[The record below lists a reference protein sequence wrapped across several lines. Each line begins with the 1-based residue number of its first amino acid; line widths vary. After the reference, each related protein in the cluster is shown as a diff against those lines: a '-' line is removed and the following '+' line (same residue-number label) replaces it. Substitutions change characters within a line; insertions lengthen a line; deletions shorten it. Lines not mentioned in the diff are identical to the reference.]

1 MFESS
6 HTLILAIEEQI
17 SSVIGIE
24 DPTKTFPSVTFGRI
38 DSEKRIKLYAHLL
51 GIFFDEAESLE
62 QLIFESDLGG
72 MSLIKINEVITQ
84 RIAEIPE
91 DDIPL
96 LAEIWVESLDYD
108 EELDQDEGNAEVLEE
123 ILFKLIHVCSLA
135 KQERALSVFVY
146 RND

>member
-1 MFESS
+1 M
-6 HTLILAIEEQI
+6 
-17 SSVIGIE
+17 
-24 DPTKTFPSVTFGRI
+24 
-38 DSEKRIKLYAHLL
+38 L

-72 MSLIKINEVITQ
+72 MSLIKINEVITE

-123 ILFKLIHVCSLA
+123 MLFKLIHVCSLA
-135 KQERALSVFVY
+135 KQERALSIFVY
-146 RND
+146 SK

>member
-1 MFESS
+1 MFETS

-17 SSVIGIE
+17 TSVIGSE
-24 DPTKTFPSVTFGRI
+24 DPTKTFPSVSLGRI

-72 MSLIKINEVITQ
+72 MSLIKINEVISE

-96 LAEIWVESLDYD
+96 LAAIWVESLDYD
-108 EELDQDEGNAEVLEE
+108 EELDQDEGNAEILEE
-123 ILFKLIHVCSLA
+123 VLFKLIHVCSLA
-135 KQERALSVFVY
+135 KQERALSIFVY
-146 RND
+146 SK

>member
-17 SSVIGIE
+17 SSVIASE
-24 DPTKTFPSVTFGRI
+24 DPTKTFPSITLGRI

-72 MSLIKINEVITQ
+72 MSLIKINEVITE

-96 LAEIWVESLDYD
+96 IAGIWVESLDFD

-135 KQERALSVFVY
+135 KQERALSIFVY
-146 RND
+146 SK

>member
-17 SSVIGIE
+17 TSVISSE
-24 DPTKTFPSVTFGRI
+24 DPTKTFPSVSLGRI

-62 QLIFESDLGG
+62 QLVFQSDLGG
-72 MSLIKINEVITQ
+72 MSLIKINEVITE

-91 DDIPL
+91 DDIPR
-96 LAEIWVESLDYD
+96 LAGIWVESLDHD

-123 ILFKLIHVCSLA
+123 VLFKLIHACSLA
-135 KQERALSVFVY
+135 KQERALSIFVY
-146 RND
+146 SK

>member
-6 HTLILAIEEQI
+6 HALILAIEEQI
-17 SSVIGIE
+17 SSVIGSE
-24 DPTKTFPSVTFGRI
+24 DPTKTFPSVTLGRI

-72 MSLIKINEVITQ
+72 MSLIKIDEVITE

-96 LAEIWVESLDYD
+96 LAGIWVESLDYD

-123 ILFKLIHVCSLA
+123 VLFKLIHVCSLA
-135 KQERALSVFVY
+135 KQERSLSIFVY
-146 RND
+146 SK

>member
-17 SSVIGIE
+17 SSVIASE
-24 DPTKTFPSVTFGRI
+24 DPTKTFPSVTLGRI

-72 MSLIKINEVITQ
+72 MSLIKINEVITE

-96 LAEIWVESLDYD
+96 IAGIWVESLDFD

-135 KQERALSVFVY
+135 KQERALSIFVY
-146 RND
+146 SK

>member
-72 MSLIKINEVITQ
+72 MSLIKINEVITE
-84 RIAEIPE
+84 RIAEMPE

-123 ILFKLIHVCSLA
+123 MLFKLIHVCSLA
-135 KQERALSVFVY
+135 KQERALSIFVY
-146 RND
+146 SK

>member
-1 MFESS
+1 MFGSS
-6 HTLILAIEEQI
+6 HALILAIEEQI
-17 SSVIGIE
+17 SSVIGSE
-24 DPTKTFPSVTFGRI
+24 DPTKTFPSVSLGRI

-72 MSLIKINEVITQ
+72 MSLIKINEVISE

-96 LAEIWVESLDYD
+96 LAGIWVESLDYD
-108 EELDQDEGNAEVLEE
+108 EELDQDEGNEEVLEE
-123 ILFKLIHVCSLA
+123 VLFKLIHVCSLA
-135 KQERALSVFVY
+135 KQERSLSIFVY
-146 RND
+146 SK

>member
-1 MFESS
+1 M
-6 HTLILAIEEQI
+6 
-17 SSVIGIE
+17 
-24 DPTKTFPSVTFGRI
+24 
-38 DSEKRIKLYAHLL
+38 L

-72 MSLIKINEVITQ
+72 MSLIKINEVITE

-96 LAEIWVESLDYD
+96 IAGIWVESLDFD

-123 ILFKLIHVCSLA
+123 ILFKLIHVCSLT
-135 KQERALSVFVY
+135 KQERALSIFVY
-146 RND
+146 SK

>member
-6 HTLILAIEEQI
+6 HALILAIEEQI
-17 SSVIGIE
+17 SSVIGSE
-24 DPTKTFPSVTFGRI
+24 DPTKTFPSVSLGRI

-84 RIAEIPE
+84 RIAEILE

-123 ILFKLIHVCSLA
+123 MLFKLIHVCSLA
-135 KQERALSVFVY
+135 NQERALSVFVY
-146 RND
+146 SK

>member
-6 HTLILAIEEQI
+6 HNLILAIEEQI
-17 SSVIGIE
+17 SSVIGSE
-24 DPTKTFPSVTFGRI
+24 DPTKTFPSVSLGRI

-72 MSLIKINEVITQ
+72 MSLIKINEVITE

-96 LAEIWVESLDYD
+96 LAGIWLESLDYD

-135 KQERALSVFVY
+135 KQERALSIFVY
-146 RND
+146 SK

>member
-17 SSVIGIE
+17 SSVIGSE

-72 MSLIKINEVITQ
+72 MSLIKINEVITE
-84 RIAEIPE
+84 RIAEISE

-108 EELDQDEGNAEVLEE
+108 EELDQDEGNSEVLEE
-123 ILFKLIHVCSLA
+123 MLFKLIHVCSLA
-135 KQERALSVFVY
+135 KQERALSIFVY
-146 RND
+146 SK

>member
-6 HTLILAIEEQI
+6 NTLILAIEEQI
-17 SSVIGIE
+17 TSVIGSE
-24 DPTKTFPSVTFGRI
+24 DPTKTFPSVTLGRI

-72 MSLIKINEVITQ
+72 MSLIKINEVITE
-84 RIAEIPE
+84 RIAEISE

-96 LAEIWVESLDYD
+96 IAGIWVESLDFD

-135 KQERALSVFVY
+135 KQERALSIFVY
-146 RND
+146 SK

>member
-17 SSVIGIE
+17 SSVIASE
-24 DPTKTFPSVTFGRI
+24 DPTKTFPSVTLGRI

-72 MSLIKINEVITQ
+72 MSLIKIDEVITE

-96 LAEIWVESLDYD
+96 LAGIWVESLDYD
-108 EELDQDEGNAEVLEE
+108 EELDQDEGNEEVLEE
-123 ILFKLIHVCSLA
+123 VLFKLIHVCSLA
-135 KQERALSVFVY
+135 KQERSLSIFVY
-146 RND
+146 SK

>member
-17 SSVIGIE
+17 SSVIGSE

-72 MSLIKINEVITQ
+72 MSLIKINEVITE
-84 RIAEIPE
+84 RIAEISE

-123 ILFKLIHVCSLA
+123 MLFKLIHVCSLA
-135 KQERALSVFVY
+135 KQERALSIFVY
-146 RND
+146 SK

>member
-1 MFESS
+1 MSAARDAS
-6 HTLILAIEEQI
+6 AAIRLFHMLQNYPV
-17 SSVIGIE
+17 S
-24 DPTKTFPSVTFGRI
+24 TKTFPSVSFGRI

-72 MSLIKINEVITQ
+72 MSLIKINEVITE

-123 ILFKLIHVCSLA
+123 MLFKLIHVCSLA
-135 KQERALSVFVY
+135 KQERALSIFVY
-146 RND
+146 SK

>member
-17 SSVIGIE
+17 SSVIGNE
-24 DPTKTFPSVTFGRI
+24 DPTKTFPSVTLGRI

-72 MSLIKINEVITQ
+72 MSLIKINEVITE

-96 LAEIWVESLDYD
+96 IAGIWVESLDFD

-135 KQERALSVFVY
+135 KQERALSIFVY
-146 RND
+146 SK

>member
-17 SSVIGIE
+17 SSVIGSE

-72 MSLIKINEVITQ
+72 MSLIKINEVITD

-123 ILFKLIHVCSLA
+123 MLFKLIHVCSLA
-135 KQERALSVFVY
+135 KQERALSIFVY
-146 RND
+146 SK

>member
-17 SSVIGIE
+17 SSVIGSE
-24 DPTKTFPSVTFGRI
+24 DPTKTFPSVSLGRI

-72 MSLIKINEVITQ
+72 MSLIKINEVITE

-96 LAEIWVESLDYD
+96 IAGIWVESLDFD

-123 ILFKLIHVCSLA
+123 MLFKLIHVCSLA
-135 KQERALSVFVY
+135 KQERALSIFVY
-146 RND
+146 SK

>member
-6 HTLILAIEEQI
+6 HNLILAIEEQI
-17 SSVIGIE
+17 SSVIGSE
-24 DPTKTFPSVTFGRI
+24 DPTKTFPSVSLGRI

-62 QLIFESDLGG
+62 QLIFESELGG
-72 MSLIKINEVITQ
+72 ISLIKIDEVITE

-96 LAEIWVESLDYD
+96 LAGIWVESLDYD
-108 EELDQDEGNAEVLEE
+108 EELDQDEGNSEVLEE
-123 ILFKLIHVCSLA
+123 VLFKLIHVCCLA
-135 KQERALSVFVY
+135 RQERALSIFVY
-146 RND
+146 SK

>member
-6 HTLILAIEEQI
+6 HALILAIEEQI
-17 SSVIGIE
+17 SSVIGSE
-24 DPTKTFPSVTFGRI
+24 DPTKTFPSVSLGRI

-72 MSLIKINEVITQ
+72 MSLIKINEVITE

-96 LAEIWVESLDYD
+96 IAGIWVESLDFD

-135 KQERALSVFVY
+135 KQERALSIFVY
-146 RND
+146 SK

>member
-6 HTLILAIEEQI
+6 HNLILAIEEQI
-17 SSVIGIE
+17 SSVIGSE
-24 DPTKTFPSVTFGRI
+24 DPTKTFPSVSLGRI

-72 MSLIKINEVITQ
+72 MSLIKINEVITE
-84 RIAEIPE
+84 RIAENPE

-108 EELDQDEGNAEVLEE
+108 EELDQDEGNSEVLEE
-123 ILFKLIHVCSLA
+123 VLFKLIHVCCLA
-135 KQERALSVFVY
+135 RQERALSIFVY
-146 RND
+146 SK

>member
-24 DPTKTFPSVTFGRI
+24 DPTKTFPSVTLGRI

-72 MSLIKINEVITQ
+72 MSLIKINEVITE

-96 LAEIWVESLDYD
+96 IAGIWVESLDYD

-135 KQERALSVFVY
+135 KQERALSIFVY
-146 RND
+146 SK

>member
-6 HTLILAIEEQI
+6 HSLILAIEEQI
-17 SSVIGIE
+17 SSVIGID
-24 DPTKTFPSVTFGRI
+24 DPTKTFPSVSFGRI

-72 MSLIKINEVITQ
+72 MSLIKINEVITE

-123 ILFKLIHVCSLA
+123 MLFKLIHVCSLA
-135 KQERALSVFVY
+135 KQERALSIFVY
-146 RND
+146 SK

>member
-72 MSLIKINEVITQ
+72 ISLIKINEVITE

-123 ILFKLIHVCSLA
+123 MLFKLIHVCSLA
-135 KQERALSVFVY
+135 KQERALSIFVY
-146 RND
+146 SK

>member
-6 HTLILAIEEQI
+6 HALILAIEEQI
-17 SSVIGIE
+17 SSVIGSE
-24 DPTKTFPSVTFGRI
+24 DPTKTFPSITLGRI

-72 MSLIKINEVITQ
+72 MSLIKINEVITE

-96 LAEIWVESLDYD
+96 IAGIWVESLDFD

-123 ILFKLIHVCSLA
+123 MLFKLIHVCSLA
-135 KQERALSVFVY
+135 NQERALSVFVY
-146 RND
+146 SK

>member
-17 SSVIGIE
+17 SSVIASE
-24 DPTKTFPSVTFGRI
+24 DPTKTFPSVTLGRI

-72 MSLIKINEVITQ
+72 MSLIKINEVITE

-96 LAEIWVESLDYD
+96 IAGIWVESLDFD

-123 ILFKLIHVCSLA
+123 MLFKLIHVCSLA
-135 KQERALSVFVY
+135 NQERALSVFVY
-146 RND
+146 SK

>member
-6 HTLILAIEEQI
+6 HALILAIEEQI
-17 SSVIGIE
+17 SSVIGSE
-24 DPTKTFPSVTFGRI
+24 DPTKTFPSVSLGRI

-72 MSLIKINEVITQ
+72 MSLIKIDEVITE

-96 LAEIWVESLDYD
+96 LAGIWVESLDYD

-123 ILFKLIHVCSLA
+123 VLFKLIHVCSLA
-135 KQERALSVFVY
+135 KQERSLSIFVY
-146 RND
+146 SK

>member
-6 HTLILAIEEQI
+6 HSLILAIEEQI
-17 SSVIGIE
+17 SSVIASE
-24 DPTKTFPSVTFGRI
+24 DPTKTFPSVTLGRI

-72 MSLIKINEVITQ
+72 MSLIKINEVITE

-96 LAEIWVESLDYD
+96 LAKIWVESLDYD
-108 EELDQDEGNAEVLEE
+108 EELDQDERNAEVLEE
-123 ILFKLIHVCSLA
+123 MLFKLIHVCSLA

-146 RND
+146 SK

>member
-17 SSVIGIE
+17 SSVIGSE

-38 DSEKRIKLYAHLL
+38 DAEKRIKLYAYLL

-72 MSLIKINEVITQ
+72 MSLIKINEVITE

-123 ILFKLIHVCSLA
+123 MLFKLIHVCSLA
-135 KQERALSVFVY
+135 KQERALSIFVY
-146 RND
+146 SK

>member
-72 MSLIKINEVITQ
+72 MSLIKINEVITE

-96 LAEIWVESLDYD
+96 LAGIWVESLDYD

-123 ILFKLIHVCSLA
+123 VLFKLIHVCSLA
-135 KQERALSVFVY
+135 KQERSLSIFVY
-146 RND
+146 SK